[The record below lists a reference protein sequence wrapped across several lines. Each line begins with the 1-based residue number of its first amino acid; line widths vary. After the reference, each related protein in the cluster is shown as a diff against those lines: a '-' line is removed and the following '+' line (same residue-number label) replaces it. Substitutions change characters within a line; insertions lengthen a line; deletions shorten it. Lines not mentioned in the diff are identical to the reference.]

1 MFLNLSTLA
10 LVLCVVGILLMR
22 LEFPAV
28 AGPVYASGA
37 QERWGVKLL
46 IPLLVIAGLGLPFF
60 LEEDYGSLLCSTVP
74 STDPHAIVVIALG
87 AAAGVGISAV
97 IHRRTAVPYAVIGA
111 LFGYRFMAE
120 GSLNWPQAGGMVMGW
135 LLAPVLCFVLTFLL
149 VKMLYWY
156 ASRPGRHLAV
166 VDQRLLAGCVLASLL
181 LVASATWNLG
191 QLATVFP
198 RVMLGSGTVPAGVAL
213 GVMALLFLFR
223 AQPSLEDDTDF
234 GPGSALAV
242 MLAMSASFVLFSW
255 SGLQKVGLMPTPLSA
270 SALLV
275 AGLVG
280 VSVAQRNAVI
290 SGEDILKSSAASLS
304 APVLGFLI
312 TYCLSMVL
320 STLILVGIIAVAA
333 AFILYVRA
341 QRADARRTE
350 MLRSREEQLYSTQK
364 SLSALEVRV
373 ETNEKDLMNKLENKR
388 KELVDFAVGVS
399 DQKAFMEKVFTQ
411 LAHVRELPD
420 GPQKEEGL
428 DEVLNQLR
436 ERMYFTRE
444 MNDFYARTEIL
455 HRDFNTRLKEAY
467 PSLTESERK
476 LANLLRQGFS
486 SKYIASLMNI
496 TPKSVEISRYRL
508 RTKLG
513 LKRSDNLVK
522 YIKTI

>member
-10 LVLCVVGILLMR
+10 VVLCVVGILLMR
-22 LEFPAV
+22 LEFPSI

-46 IPLLVIAGLGLPFF
+46 IPLLVIAGLALPFF
-60 LEEDYGSLLCSTVP
+60 LEEDYGAGLRAAVP
-74 STDPHAIVVIALG
+74 SIDPHALVVIVLG
-87 AAAGVGISAV
+87 AAGGVGISAV
-97 IHRRTAVPYAVIGA
+97 IHRRTAVPYSIVGA

-120 GSLNWPQAGGMVMGW
+120 GSMNWPQAGGMVAGW

-149 VKMLYWY
+149 VKVLYWY

-166 VDQRLLAGCVLASLL
+166 VDQRLLAGCTLVSLL
-181 LVASATWNLG
+181 VVASATWNLG
-191 QLATVFP
+191 QLATLFP
-198 RVMLGSGTVPAGVAL
+198 RLMLGGGPTSACFAL
-213 GVMALLFLFR
+213 GVLGLLFLFR
-223 AQPSLEDDTDF
+223 ARPSLEDDTDF

-242 MLAMSASFVLFSW
+242 MLAMSACFILFSW
-255 SGLQKVGLMPTPLSA
+255 SGIRTMGLVPTPLSA
-270 SALLV
+270 SSLLM

-280 VSVAQRNAVI
+280 VSLARRNAVI
-290 SGEDILKSSAASLS
+290 SGEDIVKSGAASLS

-320 STLILVGIIAVAA
+320 STLILVGIVAVAA
-333 AFILYVRA
+333 AFILYIRA

-399 DQKAFMEKVFTQ
+399 DQKAFMEKVYTR
-411 LAHVRELPD
+411 LARVREMPD
-420 GPQKEEGL
+420 GPEKGKAL
-428 DEVLNQLR
+428 DEVLDQLR

-513 LKRSDNLVK
+513 LQRSDNLVK

>member
-191 QLATVFP
+191 QLA
-198 RVMLGSGTVPAGVAL
+198 SGTVPAGVAL
-213 GVMALLFLFR
+213 GMMALLFLFR

-388 KELVDFAVGVS
+388 KVS
-399 DQKAFMEKVFTQ
+399 TRTF
-411 LAHVRELPD
+411 L
-420 GPQKEEGL
+420 EEI
-428 DEVLNQLR
+428 R
-436 ERMYFTRE
+436 ARM
-444 MNDFYARTEIL
+444 
-455 HRDFNTRLKEAY
+455 
-467 PSLTESERK
+467 
-476 LANLLRQGFS
+476 
-486 SKYIASLMNI
+486 
-496 TPKSVEISRYRL
+496 
-508 RTKLG
+508 
-513 LKRSDNLVK
+513 
-522 YIKTI
+522 